1 MLLAA
6 LVAAAVLTV
15 PLLGGSF
22 RRLAGARL
30 RAIGLVPM
38 ALAVQV
44 AVISVSTGLP
54 RPVLAAAH
62 IATYAAM
69 GIVVLANR
77 RIPGVLVAG
86 AGGLSNGVVIAINR
100 GTLPASRAA
109 ELAAR
114 PPTASGLP
122 NSAALAHPHLA
133 FLGDVWATPSW
144 LPLHNV
150 YSIGDVVLLIGVCW
164 MVHALAGSDPRR
176 VVSRLRG
183 RTPATAAS

>member
-6 LVAAAVLTV
+6 LVGLAVLTV

-22 RRLAGARL
+22 GTLATARL
-30 RAIGLVPM
+30 RAIGLVPI

-44 AVISVSTGLP
+44 VVISVATGLP
-54 RPVLAAAH
+54 RPVLAVAH
-62 IATYAAM
+62 VATYAAM
-69 GIVVLANR
+69 GVVVLANR
-77 RIPGVLVAG
+77 QVIGVVVAG
-86 AGGLSNGVVIAINR
+86 AGGLCNGLVIAING

-109 ELAAR
+109 ELATR

-122 NSAALAHPHLA
+122 NSAALAHPHLG

-164 MVHALAGSDPRR
+164 AVHALAGSDPRR
-176 VVSRLRG
+176 VLSRLRG